1 MTRHFRFALMLA
13 AALLVQTASVRGAD
27 GDAPDNAGPLVV
39 IEGLSGPEAV
49 HYDAEQDVYFVSNFN
64 GDAAGDANGFIS
76 RVGPDGEIE
85 TLEFMV
91 GTPDFP
97 LHGPRGMRIVDELL
111 WVADADGLHAF
122 DRRSGKHLEF
132 IDFSGHA
139 PGFLNDVEA
148 DPAGTLYLT
157 DTGNARLFRVA
168 DGEITVLA
176 ADELE
181 SPPNGI
187 VWYSAA
193 QAFVLG
199 PWGGGLELKAWR
211 PATGELVE
219 LGRLPEG
226 GNIDGLE
233 EYDGRLIIAS
243 QVDQAIW
250 SWRDGEAVKLF
261 DTPGRPADI
270 GIDSRRERVAIP
282 YIALDRVEIW
292 ALPDSQ
298 ANL

>member
-1 MTRHFRFALMLA
+1 MSDYIRFFLLLA
-13 AALLVQTASVRGAD
+13 AALSVQTLSAQTGVGGAA
-27 GDAPDNAGPLVV
+27 GSAGPLVV

-49 HYDAEQDVYFVSNFN
+49 HYDPDQDVYFVSNFN

-122 DRRSGKHLEF
+122 DRRSGEHMEF
-132 IDFSGHA
+132 IDFSDQA

-148 DPAGTLYLT
+148 DPAGALYLT
-157 DTGNARLFRVA
+157 DTGNSRLFRIA
-168 DGEITVLA
+168 DGQIAVLA

-193 QAFVLG
+193 QAFVLA
-199 PWGGGLELKAWR
+199 PWGGGLKLKAWR

-233 EYDGRLIIAS
+233 EYDGRLIAAS

-250 SWRDGEAVKLF
+250 AWRDGEAVKLF

-270 GIDSRRERVAIP
+270 GIDSRRGRVAIP

-292 ALPDSQ
+292 ALPEKQ
-298 ANL
+298 